1 MRQIVITGGSRGIGA
16 AVVRRFTAEGD
27 KVWFLYE
34 KEDRAAETVSRETGA
49 TAIRCDVADEA
60 QVAAAFAQIPAVDVL
75 INNAGIAD
83 YDPINWTEPERFRRV
98 MDVNVTGA
106 FLCARAALPSMLE
119 KQKGVILNTASMWG
133 LVGASCEVAYSAS
146 KAAVIGFTKALAKEL
161 GPSGIR
167 VNAVAPG
174 VIVTDMVKNVSPETM
189 EQLRQDTPLELL
201 GRPENIADAMW
212 FLASDQAAFITGEV
226 LNVSGGFVI

>member
-1 MRQIVITGGSRGIGA
+1 MRHIVITGGSRGIGA
-16 AVVRRFTAEGD
+16 AVVRRFTSAGD
-27 KVWFLYE
+27 RVWFLYE
-34 KEDRAAETVSRETGA
+34 KEDAAAEAVSRETGA
-49 TAIRCDVADEA
+49 TAIRCDVADED

-83 YDPINWTEPERFRRV
+83 YDPINWTEPARFRRV

-106 FLCARAALPSMLE
+106 FLCARAALPKMLE

-189 EQLRQDTPLELL
+189 EQLRQDTPLEQW
-201 GRPENIADAMW
+201 GRPEHIADAMW

>member
-16 AVVRRFTAEGD
+16 AAVRLFTSHSD
-27 KVWFLYE
+27 QVTFFYE
-34 KEDRAAETVSRETGA
+34 KDHASAQAVAQETGA
-49 TAIRCDVADEA
+49 IAVCCDVTDED
-60 QVAAAFAQIPAVDVL
+60 QVAAAFASLSQVDVL

-83 YDPINWTEPERFRRV
+83 YDPINWTKPARFRRV

-106 FLCARAALPSMLE
+106 FLCAQAALPFML
-119 KQKGVILNTASMWG
+119 QNQRGIILNLSSMWG

-146 KAAVIGFTKALAKEL
+146 KAAVIGMTKALAKEL

-174 VIVTDMVKNVSPETM
+174 VILTDMVKNVSDETLDVLRQESAL
-189 EQLRQDTPLELL
+189 EQLGTPQD
-201 GRPENIADAMW
+201 IADALW
-212 FLASDQAAFITGEV
+212 FLASDQARFITGEV
-226 LNVSGGFVI
+226 LSVNGGLVI